1 MHWLVSRKDSA
12 AFRRNTNVLTI
23 ANERLRQLC
32 PTHGPWA
39 ACAQSKSLC
48 GLVQVF
54 AVVKVS
60 YILTTCPLNLTFL
73 LQVVLSAALSRLL
86 FIYLFYDNLATGGS
100 LTCAILLCH
109 VELSKYS
116 TSKFQKKKNKQY
128 AKRVHCF
135 TVIYHISEIRQQR

>member
-1 MHWLVSRKDSA
+1 MSNPRPVGRMRPVEKFVWPSSGVR
-12 AFRRNTNVLTI
+12 
-23 ANERLRQLC
+23 C
-32 PTHGPWA
+32 
-39 ACAQSKSLC
+39 SKS
-48 GLVQVF
+48 
-54 AVVKVS
+54 
-60 YILTTCPLNLTFL
+60 ILHTDNLSFEFDIL

-100 LTCAILLCH
+100 LTYAILLCH